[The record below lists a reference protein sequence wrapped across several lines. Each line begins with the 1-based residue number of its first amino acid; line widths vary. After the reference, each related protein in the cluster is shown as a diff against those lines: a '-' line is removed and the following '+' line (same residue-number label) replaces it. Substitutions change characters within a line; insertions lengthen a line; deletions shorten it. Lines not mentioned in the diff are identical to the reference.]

1 MPGKRIREI
10 FPILVT
16 PFDEAS
22 RIDVD
27 SLQSLVEFLVGA
39 GVHGIGV
46 ALGSEVFKF
55 TEEERRLV
63 TRTVVTQAR
72 GRLPVVI
79 NSGGGGTEQT
89 LHYSAMA
96 QDDGA
101 DALMIMPPSFM
112 PARGA
117 QVRDFFKAIS
127 DAVHLPI
134 FIQDTDHAHVPAD
147 LALQIAGESEN
158 VRYIKV
164 ESQPTTMMVAA
175 TAGVA
180 GETLTVFGGAGGNY
194 FIEEMRRGS
203 VGTMPGCSHPEAFV
217 EVWNRFQAGDEQ
229 GAREVFYRRI
239 LPINRISAQ
248 GWGSFYHVHKEIL
261 RQRGVIR
268 TAVVRG
274 PVAPLDELTRCE
286 LQAVIDELYP
296 SQ

>member
-1 MPGKRIREI
+1 MAERQMRGV

-27 SLQSLVEFLVGA
+27 SLQSLVEFLIGA

-55 TEEERRLV
+55 TEPERRLV
-63 TRTVVTQAR
+63 ARTVVEQAR
-72 GRLPVVI
+72 GRVPVVI

-101 DALMIMPPSFM
+101 DAVMIMPPSFM
-112 PARGA
+112 PAGGA
-117 QVRDFFKAIS
+117 QIRAFFKAVS
-127 DAVHLPI
+127 DAVDLPI
-134 FIQDTDHAHVPAD
+134 FIQDTDRAHVSAE
-147 LALQIAGESEN
+147 LALQMAQESEH

-164 ESQPTTMMVAA
+164 ESHPTAVMVAE
-175 TAGVA
+175 TAGKA
-180 GETLTVFGGAGGNY
+180 GDTLTVFGGAGGNY

-203 VGTMPGCSHPEAFV
+203 AGTMPSCSHPEAFV
-217 EVWNRFQAGDEQ
+217 EVWNRFQAGDERA
-229 GAREVFYRRI
+229 AREAFYRRI
-239 LPINRISAQ
+239 LPINRISGQ
-248 GWGSFYHVHKEIL
+248 GWGAFYHVHKEIL

-274 PVAPLDELTRCE
+274 PVAPLDDLTRSE

-296 SQ
+296 SH

>member
-1 MPGKRIREI
+1 MPEKRMRGV

-27 SLQSLVEFLVGA
+27 SLQSLVEFLIDS

-55 TEEERRLV
+55 TEGERLLV
-63 TRTVVTQAR
+63 TRTVVEQAR
-72 GRLPVVI
+72 GRVPVVI
-79 NSGGGGTEQT
+79 NSGGAGTELT
-89 LHYSAMA
+89 LHYSVMA
-96 QDDGA
+96 EDNGA

-112 PARGA
+112 PAGGVQIRA
-117 QVRDFFKAIS
+117 FFKVIS
-127 DAVHLPI
+127 DAVDIPI
-134 FIQDTDHAHVPAD
+134 FIQDTDRAHVSSD
-147 LALQIAGESEN
+147 LALQMAKESEH

-164 ESQPTTMMVAA
+164 ESHPTALMVAG
-175 TAGVA
+175 TADKA
-180 GETLTVFGGAGGNY
+180 GDLLTVFGGAGGNY

-203 VGTMPGCSHPEAFV
+203 VGTMPSCSHPEAFV

-229 GAREVFYRRI
+229 GAREAFYRRI
-239 LPINRISAQ
+239 LPINRISGQ
-248 GWGSFYHVHKEIL
+248 GWGAFYHVHKEVL

-274 PVAPLDELTRCE
+274 PVAPLDDMTRDE

-296 SQ
+296 S

>member
-1 MPGKRIREI
+1 MPEQRMRGM

-16 PFDEAS
+16 PFDEHS

-63 TRTVVTQAR
+63 TRTVVAQAR
-72 GRLPVVI
+72 GRVPVVI

-89 LHYSAMA
+89 LHYSALA

-112 PARGA
+112 PAGGDQIRA
-117 QVRDFFKAIS
+117 FFKAIS
-127 DAVHLPI
+127 DASEIPI
-134 FIQDTDHAHVPAD
+134 FIQDTDRAHVSAN
-147 LALQIAGESEN
+147 LALQIAGESER

-164 ESQPTTMMVAA
+164 ESHPTTTMVAE

-180 GETLTVFGGAGGNY
+180 GDTLTVFGGAGGNY

-203 VGTMPGCSHPEAFV
+203 VGTMPSCSHPEAFV
-217 EVWNRFQAGDEQ
+217 EVWNRFQAGDER
-229 GAREVFYRRI
+229 GAQQVFYRRI

-248 GWGSFYHVHKEIL
+248 GWGAFYHVHKEIL

-274 PVAPLDELTRCE
+274 PVAPLDELTRRE

-296 SQ
+296 SP